1 MPLGLTS
8 LRGTKETGV
17 IDIAIMVQN
26 VCAEAGIVDEYFT
39 GSITLHFSQGSLRDI
54 EKREKW
60 LHTGKGF
67 VIKKNNSSA
76 GNLGAE
82 KINPE

>member
-1 MPLGLTS
+1 MLDLMS
-8 LRGTKETGV
+8 LPRTKETGIV
-17 IDIAIMVQN
+17 DIAMMLQKI
-26 VCAEAGIVDEYFT
+26 CAEIGVVDEYFT

-60 LHTGKGF
+60 LHTDKGF